1 MKIDPREIRLL
12 VRIAT
17 QRTGRPLHD
26 EDLEQEVTLKA
37 VEAFRKQFEVRH
49 PRAFLRKI
57 VCDTV
62 RDHWR
67 RRRRDEELNAIDEMH
82 FAESPCFEERLDMQR
97 RLALLRAGLAQLDA
111 GKRTTLDLFYVEE
124 RPVSEIAQ
132 IQKKSVS
139 AVKMEL
145 LRARRLLA
153 VILRDLGEGKRG
165 TSGASRR

>member
-1 MKIDPREIRLL
+1 MNIDPCEIRLL
-12 VRIAT
+12 IRIAT

-26 EDLEQEVTLKA
+26 EDLEQDATLKA

-57 VCDTV
+57 VGDTV

-67 RRRRDEELNAIDEMH
+67 RRRPAEELNAIDEMH
-82 FAESPCFEERLDMQR
+82 FAESPCFEERLDQQR

-124 RPVSEIAQ
+124 RRVSEIARL
-132 IQKKSVS
+132 QKKSVS

-153 VILRDLGEGKRG
+153 GILRELAERKCGGNGVPRQ
-165 TSGASRR
+165 

>member
-1 MKIDPREIRLL
+1 MNIDPCEIRLL

-26 EDLEQEVTLKA
+26 EDLEQDATLKA
-37 VEAFRKQFEVRH
+37 VEAFRKQFHVRH

-57 VCDTV
+57 VGDTV

-67 RRRRDEELNAIDEMH
+67 RRRPAERLNAIDEIH
-82 FAESPCFEERLDMQR
+82 FAESPCFEERLDMER
-97 RLALLRAGLAQLDA
+97 RLALLRDGLAQLDA

-124 RPVSEIAQ
+124 WPVSEIARL
-132 IQKKSVS
+132 QKKSVS

-145 LRARRLLA
+145 LRARRILA
-153 VILRDLGEGKRG
+153 GILRAPGAEKRDRC
-165 TSGASRR
+165 GASRR